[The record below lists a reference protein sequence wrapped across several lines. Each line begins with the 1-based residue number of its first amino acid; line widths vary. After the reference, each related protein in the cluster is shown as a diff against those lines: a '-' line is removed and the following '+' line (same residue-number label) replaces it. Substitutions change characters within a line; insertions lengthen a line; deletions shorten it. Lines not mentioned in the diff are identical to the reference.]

1 VTYINLRRALP
12 TVLGIA
18 ALGLLAGCSEAPVTP
33 GELGRL
39 QQVAASC
46 PADVTAHHQTR
57 VDVSG
62 SGERSG
68 LSGTTRQVVSDAIE
82 RTAICGGGTYSLVV
96 FSAGTA
102 HTASVFESTLT
113 LQGAT
118 ENARL
123 RRMPALLEETLEQ
136 IDQAYPDAVAA
147 LTDGST
153 DVVAQLSGAAEFAA
167 QVTRSGEGEQLVAV
181 TIRTDGIGTAG
192 TGSLPTSITT
202 SEAVATADAIAVP
215 DLSAVDQLTF
225 SGIGQVSSGTAPST
239 AYVEALKA
247 FYQRLGERTG
257 AGSVLVVTEHLEGR

>member
-1 VTYINLRRALP
+1 MTYTNLRRALP
-12 TVLGIA
+12 AVLGIV
-18 ALGLLAGCSEAPVTP
+18 ALGLLAGCSDAPVTP

-46 PADVTAHHQTR
+46 PADATAHHQTR
-57 VDVSG
+57 IDVSG
-62 SGERSG
+62 SGERAG
-68 LSGTTRQVVSDAIE
+68 LSATTRQVVSDAIE

-102 HTASVFESTLT
+102 HTASVFERALT
-113 LQGAT
+113 LHGAT

-136 IDQAYPDAVAA
+136 IDQAYSDAVAT

-153 DVVAQLSGAAEFAA
+153 DVVAQLSGAGEFAA
-167 QVTRSGEGEQLVAV
+167 QVTLGGGGEQVVAV

-192 TGSLPTSITT
+192 AGTLPTSLNA
-202 SEAVATADAIAVP
+202 SEAVAAADAIAVP
-215 DLSAVDQLTF
+215 DLSTVDQLTF